1 MKYFFTISLTLFF
14 AFSILAQETK
24 WPDVDVSALDATYY
38 PQEAAWRNYLEEDQR
53 NMQPMV
59 KVLYSRPLKKGR
71 AIFGE
76 LVPFGKEW
84 RLGANEATTITFYNA
99 VDIGGTA
106 VRPGT
111 YTVFADV
118 KPNTWTIHFS
128 SERGIW
134 GNANRD
140 QDKTV
145 ASVTVS
151 PTKVDEV
158 REALAITFQKVD
170 EMHCNMVIEWDQ
182 TRVAV
187 PIAFNPIMFRG
198 LDASPMD
205 IAHYPSNSA
214 YTNYLEGE
222 EKNIAPKIQVEYSRP
237 FKKGRN
243 VFGDLIKP
251 GDMWRIGANEAT
263 EIVLFEDMTVG
274 GEEIQAG
281 RYALLAEIKDG
292 SWDIIFSKDFPS
304 WGMVNRD
311 ESKDVARINIPV
323 KTGGE
328 VLENLS
334 ITFEEK
340 SDSLVHMMIGWDQT
354 RAEIPFEMNK

>member
-1 MKYFFTISLTLFF
+1 MKHFLT
-14 AFSILAQETK
+14 SILSLIFFVGIIAQETK
-24 WPDVDVSALDATYY
+24 WPDLDVSTLDAAYY
-38 PQEAAWRNYLEEDQR
+38 PQEAAWRNYLGEDQR
-53 NMQPMV
+53 NMQPKV

-71 AIFGE
+71 DIFGD

-84 RLGANEATTITFYNA
+84 RLGANEATTITFYDA

-118 KPNTWTIHFS
+118 KPNAWTMHLS
-128 SERGIW
+128 TERGIW

-140 QDKTV
+140 KDKTV
-145 ASVTVS
+145 ASVTVA

-158 REALAITFQKVD
+158 REALAITFQEVD

-222 EKNIAPKIQVEYSRP
+222 EKNITPKIQVEYSRP

-243 VFGDLIKP
+243 VFGELIKP
-251 GDMWRIGANEAT
+251 GDMWRIGANEAS

-274 GEEIQAG
+274 GEDLNAG

-311 ESKDVARINIPV
+311 ESKDVARVNIPV
-323 KTGGE
+323 ITGGE